1 MTDTTALRTKEGP
14 NGDRLYV
21 ADDESEKGSKAPFF
35 VAYRDEER
43 ERRWGFFCGN
53 CETFSTAMDS
63 MGRVRCNDC
72 ENFKRPDEWDAAH
85 E

>member
-1 MTDTTALRTKEGP
+1 MTDTTALRAKDGP
-14 NGDRLYV
+14 NGEQLYV
-21 ADDESEKGSKAPFF
+21 ADDEAEKGSKAPFF

-53 CETFSTAMDS
+53 CETFSNAMDS
-63 MGRVRCNDC
+63 MGRVQCNDC